1 MTDSERDKEDDR
13 GPGFHKAKR
22 LAIKRSGG
30 QCQFC
35 GLREAKEG
43 HHWAWNYPSDEEVQG
58 HDITALCVTCH
69 ELATMLRDWVQRK
82 HADFDEIEKE
92 IKASSN
98 FYQKREAFSYWLFPE
113 DKGPVGTKNWAEFG
127 YVPIGQRTPQEGWV
141 YSYSDSNITDGLRD
155 FQAQLHA
162 LKESRKAIKRQ
173 IEHLEQGRPINS
185 PEGLKNATVIRKW
198 TGLPLDANW
207 SQLKAEYA
215 ELGRQKNEAIGQMK
229 GLED

>member
-1 MTDSERDKEDDR
+1 
-13 GPGFHKAKR
+13 
-22 LAIKRSGG
+22 
-30 QCQFC
+30 
-35 GLREAKEG
+35 
-43 HHWAWNYPSDEEVQG
+43 
-58 HDITALCVTCH
+58 
-69 ELATMLRDWVQRK
+69 MLRDWVERK

-113 DKGPVGTKNWAEFG
+113 DKGPIGTENWAESG
-127 YVPIGQRTPQEGWV
+127 YVPIGLRTPQEGWV
-141 YSYSDSNITDGLRD
+141 YSCSDSNITGGVRD

-173 IEHLEQGRPINS
+173 IEHLEQGRSINS
-185 PEGLKNATVIRKW
+185 SEGLKNATVIRKW

-215 ELGRQKNEAIGQMK
+215 ELGRQRNKTITQMK